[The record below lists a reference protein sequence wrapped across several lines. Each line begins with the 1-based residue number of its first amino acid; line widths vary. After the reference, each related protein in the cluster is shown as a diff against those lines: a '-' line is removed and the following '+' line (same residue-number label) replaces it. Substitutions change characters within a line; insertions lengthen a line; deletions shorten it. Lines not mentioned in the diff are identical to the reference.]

1 MVKLSLPIGIAI
13 ISISSFI
20 LPLNSFAHTE
30 HDKSRFVAANGVDK
44 NRCDNAL
51 RPCKT
56 IAYAVSQASK
66 GDKVLVASGTYNID
80 NQNDLFSFK
89 SGLVPIKGGYN
100 RFDHFQS
107 QSPQSNIVT
116 LVGVPN
122 NMREEIEKM
131 GFVVAIDGKHSLSSE
146 KIQSKLFKSK
156 IASFNEMSNSH
167 AAEQCVNN
175 LASSFEC
182 SNIDLLAHMP
192 LNKFSSSPSDA
203 NDIWG
208 HVDLNTGNEF
218 AIIGLNNGVSVINIS
233 DPENPVEVG
242 TITGANSTWRDIKVY
257 QYFDH
262 TLNLWR
268 AYAYATVD
276 KRDQYV
282 TVINLNNLPESITLA
297 ENNFSVGNAHNVYIS
312 NIDHTLNI
320 AQADVTPSLQ
330 LIGTNKLGGAFHS
343 YSLANPDTITLISNN
358 SAGDG
363 YTHDG
368 TSIIIKDDRKTTDC
382 SQTQGNCTVF
392 IDFQGRSNSSDV
404 DVIKLWDITQSDNAK
419 LLSSVSYN
427 EISQADQYVHSGWAS
442 EDNKFFFAHD
452 EFDELEGNAGLN
464 TTVRIFSIE
473 DLKNPQRAGTWTG
486 KTKAIDH
493 NGFVRGNRYYMSTYM
508 NGLTVLDIT
517 DPATPVDIGNFDTFT
532 TSNAANFD
540 GAWGVYPFLPSG
552 NIIVSDI
559 TGGLFVLKDNTLDSA
574 QGSLSFNQSSVSTAQ
589 DTNLQIDVFRNTP
602 ENSATTVSVSYE
614 LIPGSAIQQ
623 EDYTPITGTL
633 TWSGN
638 DSSKKSFSVAIA
650 EQTNTE
656 EYEESFF
663 IRLFDPR
670 NGATLTSPSY
680 LTVNINGQL
689 DQGKV
694 GFTLDEVSVPENQET
709 LIIDVSRS
717 GNSSGEVSVTYSL
730 NGISADIGSDVDD
743 ASGTLTWQDGD
754 SENKTILLTIIN
766 DSDEENTETLE
777 LILASTIDNLLGEN
791 KIITISIT
799 DDETNTAPQVSIGE
813 NIQVNTGQAVT
824 LTATASDAENDKVTY
839 LWEQKS
845 GTPVTFS
852 TTTEQATS
860 FVAPNIPDTIE
871 VTVTATDVNGA
882 FSSST
887 ISIAVIAP
895 PVDVITVTP
904 STGGG
909 GTLGYSLFALLFILR
924 IRKNR

>member
-13 ISISSFI
+13 ISIVSFI
-20 LPLNSFAHTE
+20 LPSNTLAHTE
-30 HDKSRFVAANGVDK
+30 HDKSRFVANNGVDK
-44 NRCDNAL
+44 GRCDNVI

-56 IAYAVSQASK
+56 IAYAVSQANK
-66 GDKVLVASGTYNID
+66 GDKVLVSSGTYNID
-80 NQNDLFSFK
+80 SEDDLFYFK

-116 LVGVPN
+116 LVGVPA
-122 NMREEIEKM
+122 NMREDIEKM
-131 GFVVAIDGKHSLSSE
+131 GFSVAVDGKHSLRSK
-146 KIQSKLFKSK
+146 KIKSR

-182 SNIDLLAHMP
+182 TNVDLLAHMP
-192 LNKFSSSPSDA
+192 LNQFSSSPSDA

-218 AIIGLNNGVSVINIS
+218 AIIGLNNGVSVVNIS
-233 DPENPVEVG
+233 NPENPVEVG
-242 TITGANSTWRDIKVY
+242 TIPGVDSIWRDIKVY

-276 KRDQYV
+276 KKNQHV
-282 TVINLNNLPESITLA
+282 TVIDLNNLPESITLA

-320 AQADVTPSLQ
+320 AQADVIPSLQ

-343 YSLANPDTITLISNN
+343 YSLANPNTITLTSND

-368 TSIIIKDDRKTTDC
+368 TSIVIKDDRKTTDC
-382 SQTQGNCTVF
+382 AQAEGNCTVF
-392 IDFQGRSNSSDV
+392 IDFQGRVNASQV
-404 DVIKLWDITQSDNAK
+404 DVIKLWNISEADDAK
-419 LLSSVSYN
+419 LLSEVSYSD
-427 EISQADQYVHSGWAS
+427 ISQADQYVHSGWAS

-452 EFDELEGNAGLN
+452 EFDEGNLGIN
-464 TTVRIFSIE
+464 TTIRIFSIE

-517 DPATPVDIGNFDTFT
+517 DPASPIDVGNFDTFT
-532 TSNAANFD
+532 TSNAASYD

-574 QGSLSFNQSSVSTAQ
+574 QGNLSFNQSNISTEQ
-589 DTNLQIDVFRNTP
+589 GTNLQIDVYRNTP
-602 ENSATTVSVSYE
+602 ENNASTVSVSYE
-614 LIPGSAIQQ
+614 LIPGSAVQQ

-638 DSSKKSFSVAIA
+638 DSSKKSFTVSIA
-650 EQTNTE
+650 EQANAE

-670 NGATLTSPSY
+670 NGTTLTSPTY
-680 LTVNINGQL
+680 LTVNINGKV
-689 DQGKV
+689 DQGKI
-694 GFTLDEVSVPENQET
+694 GFIVDEISVPENQET

-717 GNSSGEVSVTYSL
+717 GNSSGEVSVNYSL
-730 NGISADIGSDVDD
+730 NEISAEIGSDINA

-754 SENKTILLTIIN
+754 SENKTISLTIIN
-766 DSDEENTETLE
+766 DIEEENTETLE
-777 LILASTIDNLLGEN
+777 LILESTIDNLLGEN
-791 KIITISIT
+791 KAITISIT
-799 DDETNTAPQVSIGE
+799 DDEMNTPPQVSIGE
-813 NIQVNTGQAVT
+813 SIQVNTGQTIT
-824 LTATASDAENDKVTY
+824 LTATASDAENDAITY
-839 LWEQKS
+839 LWSQTS
-845 GTPVTFS
+845 GTQIALS
-852 TTTEQATS
+852 TTSTQTTS
-860 FVAPNIPDTIE
+860 FVAPNTPGKIE
-871 VTVTATDVNGA
+871 ITVTATDANGA

-887 ISIAVIAP
+887 ISISVIAP
-895 PVDVITVTP
+895 PVEVITVTP
-904 STGGG
+904 SSGG
-909 GTLGYSLFALLFILR
+909 GTFGYGLLALLLILR
-924 IRKNR
+924 IRKIGK